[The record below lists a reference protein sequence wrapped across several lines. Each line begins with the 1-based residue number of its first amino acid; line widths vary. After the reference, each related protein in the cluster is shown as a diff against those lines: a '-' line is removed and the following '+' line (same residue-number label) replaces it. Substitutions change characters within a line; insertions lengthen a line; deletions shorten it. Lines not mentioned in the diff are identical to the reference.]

1 MTQFVTPVLLQWI
14 RDQSRAGYSRD
25 VLLKSVLGKGWDEA
39 PALEALSTVFD
50 ADKPSKKKTSA
61 RGEIPARLKVPQLKL
76 EGAPLYLDAGDRR
89 VAVLGVVKDPCI
101 VMLGGLLSDEECDAL
116 IDAARPAMERSSVLN
131 MESGDSQVQD
141 VRTSNGMFF
150 QRSQN
155 EVVER
160 VEARLAR
167 LANWPVENGEGM
179 QVLQYGPGAEYK
191 PHYDYFDPREP
202 GTATILKRGGQRVAT
217 ILMYLNEPARGGGTL
232 FPDVGLE
239 VGPRRGNGV
248 FFSYDVPHPSSRTKH
263 GGSPVKEGEKWIATK
278 WLREN
283 KF

>member
-1 MTQFVTPVLLQWI
+1 MLFRSLLL
-14 RDQSRAGYSRD
+14 AGSSPRVWAHD
-25 VLLKSVLGKGWDEA
+25 REVSILMSMREPRVVVFGNLLA
-39 PALEALSTVFD
+39 
-50 ADKPSKKKTSA
+50 
-61 RGEIPARLKVPQLKL
+61 
-76 EGAPLYLDAGDRR
+76 
-89 VAVLGVVKDPCI
+89 
-101 VMLGGLLSDEECDAL
+101 DEECDEMVELADQRL
-116 IDAARPAMERSSVLN
+116 ARSHTVDTSTGDSEVNAAR
-131 MESGDSQVQD
+131 
-141 VRTSNGMFF
+141 TSDGMFF
-150 QRSQN
+150 SRG
-155 EVVER
+155 EHLVCER
-160 VEARLAR
+160 LEARLAA
-167 LANWPVENGEGM
+167 LVQWPLENGEGL
-179 QVLQYGPGAEYK
+179 QVLRYRPGAEYK

-263 GGSPVKEGEKWIATK
+263 CGSPVKEGEKWIATK